1 MKFKLIAVK
10 QQLSMQELL
19 KQYVLKEIKKEYKNN
34 EKKN

>member
-10 QQLSMQELL
+10 QRLSMQELL
-19 KQYVLKEIKKEYKNN
+19 KQYVLKEIKKEDKNN

>member
-19 KQYVLKEIKKEYKNN
+19 KQYVLKEIKKTTIYKSSL
-34 EKKN
+34 K